1 MVNLLLV
8 NHTQS
13 LNNAT
18 PQRTNQSL
26 TSTPA
31 ATAKIHQLL
40 EKLKF
45 YLRAFFFLW
54 GFIVSARDNLFNWI
68 VWLHLEEKFS
78 CAMRR
83 DSRAL
88 FHLYDKQHHHATC
101 RFVPPKC
108 STCLLLLL
116 RLMHVCT
123 AKINGR
129 RFLECITPTA
139 RLIFH
144 PKFIYLVLSSILLPL
159 ALHRTLGALKI
170 IHGGAT
176 GFE

>member
-45 YLRAFFFLW
+45 YLRACF
-54 GFIVSARDNLFNWI
+54 
-68 VWLHLEEKFS
+68 FS
-78 CAMRR
+78 CEDLLSQQGTTYSTELCDSIWRKSLVARR

-159 ALHRTLGALKI
+159 ARHRTLGALKI